1 MRDDLDDTGESGQ
14 KPRRERPADAG
25 KIQAAALRYDTGQ
38 ENAPRLVARGAGLT
52 AEKILA
58 LAAEHDIPVRQDP
71 TLVSIL
77 GALDIGAE
85 IPADLYGIIAEV
97 LAWAYRTDQLAG
109 ERHSRRAA

>member
-1 MRDDLDDTGESGQ
+1 MRDDPNNPEAQT
-14 KPRRERPADAG
+14 RRERPADAG
-25 KIQAAALRYDTGQ
+25 KLQAAALRYDTGQ
-38 ENAPRLVARGAGLT
+38 EHAPRLVARGAGLT

-85 IPADLYGIIAEV
+85 IPADLYGVIAEV

-109 ERHSRRAA
+109 EKHGRRAA